1 MFDFLFKKKE
11 YFTAEQQEQVV
22 NAIRQAETATSGEV
36 RIYIETK
43 CKTAVPLER
52 AMAVFQS
59 LKMDQTRDRNA
70 VLLYIAMGS
79 RKLAV
84 YGDEGIHKIVGQ
96 NYWDGTIAQLAMH
109 FKNGN
114 MTAGIVEALTD
125 IGQKLQKHFPYLE
138 GDKNELP
145 DEMVFGK

>member
-1 MFDFLFKKKE
+1 MFDFLFKKKN
-11 YFTAEQQEQVV
+11 YFTAEQQDLVV

-36 RIYIETK
+36 RIYIESK

-52 AMAVFQS
+52 AMAVFHS
-59 LKMDQTRDRNA
+59 LKMDQTIHRNA

-84 YGDEGIHKIVGQ
+84 YGDEGMHAIVGQ
-96 NYWDGTIAQLAMH
+96 DYWNDTVTQLTTH

-114 MTAGIVEALTD
+114 MTTGIVEAIND
-125 IGQKLQKHFPYLE
+125 IGMKLQKHFPYLE

-145 DEMVFGK
+145 DEIVFGK

>member
-11 YFTAEQQEQVV
+11 YFTAEQQELVV
-22 NAIRQAETATSGEV
+22 EAIRMAETATSGEV
-36 RIYIETK
+36 RIYIEPK

-52 AMAVFQS
+52 AMAVFLS
-59 LKMDQTRDRNA
+59 LKMDQTTSRNA

-84 YGDEGIHKIVGQ
+84 YGDEGIHNIVGQ
-96 NYWDGTIAQLAMH
+96 DYWNETVTQLTGH
-109 FKNGN
+109 FKKGN
-114 MTAGIVEALTD
+114 MTAGIVEAITD
-125 IGQKLQKHFPYLE
+125 IGIKLQKHFPYLE

-145 DEMVFGK
+145 DEMIFGK